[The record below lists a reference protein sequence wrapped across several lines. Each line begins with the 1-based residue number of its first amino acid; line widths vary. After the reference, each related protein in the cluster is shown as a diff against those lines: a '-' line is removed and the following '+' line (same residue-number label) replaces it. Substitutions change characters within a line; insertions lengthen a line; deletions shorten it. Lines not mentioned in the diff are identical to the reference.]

1 MSTQPEINQSTSAGV
16 RRSVWMM
23 TVAVTLLLIVSIVAT
38 ALVTFRFTVK
48 TFFPEPQERYA
59 DIEILGDVLN
69 DSAYYVADQDAMN
82 VAAVKAYIEASGDEH
97 AYYFTDDEYAAYRAE
112 KAGRYVGIGVVVRE
126 AEVIYNAKIIR
137 VIEIVRVAKNS
148 PSAECGLLSAGDYI
162 YGVETADGDVLVD
175 DVGVE
180 ATTALIRGDA
190 DTAVSLIVLSKTNGG
205 YEEKRVTLERKAY
218 ESCSVEFFVS
228 TVATE
233 APVGVVRIYK
243 FDLTTPTQLSA
254 AIDQLVAN
262 GVSKFVF
269 DLRDNGGGD
278 LSSVIACT
286 SYFLKPGDVIFST
299 ERKNGETEEN
309 RAVVRTYTDEY
320 EPCSVS
326 EYDIGKYAE
335 YEYSVL
341 VNENTASAAEIFT
354 AVFKDYGLAKIVG
367 VTTYGKGSVQTYISL
382 SPYGMQGVLKITTSH
397 YYPPC
402 GEGYHGVGIEPDIFI
417 ELLDGVN
424 MYTATEAEDNQLVC
438 AISMVVVPFEGVT
451 VDAEN

>member
-1 MSTQPEINQSTSAGV
+1 M
-16 RRSVWMM
+16 
-23 TVAVTLLLIVSIVAT
+23 
-38 ALVTFRFTVK
+38 
-48 TFFPEPQERYA
+48 
-59 DIEILGDVLN
+59 
-69 DSAYYVADQDAMN
+69 
-82 VAAVKAYIEASGDEH
+82 
-97 AYYFTDDEYAAYRAE
+97 
-112 KAGRYVGIGVVVRE
+112 
-126 AEVIYNAKIIR
+126 
-137 VIEIVRVAKNS
+137 
-148 PSAECGLLSAGDYI
+148 
-162 YGVETADGDVLVD
+162 
-175 DVGVE
+175 
-180 ATTALIRGDA
+180 
-190 DTAVSLIVLSKTNGG
+190 
-205 YEEKRVTLERKAY
+205 
-218 ESCSVEFFVS
+218 
-228 TVATE
+228 
-233 APVGVVRIYK
+233 
-243 FDLTTPTQLSA
+243 
-254 AIDQLVAN
+254 
-262 GVSKFVF
+262 
-269 DLRDNGGGD
+269 
-278 LSSVIACT
+278 IACT